1 VGLIKEHIQPHLDDG
16 DARIQLMAQSSRK
29 LPASE
34 RAVLMGRVEVLKN
47 WRSKANKALP
57 FVTRILAD

>member
-1 VGLIKEHIQPHLDDG
+1 
-16 DARIQLMAQSSRK
+16 MMMQSSKK
-29 LPASE
+29 LPAGQ
-34 RAVLMGRVEVLKN
+34 RAVLMGRVESLKN